1 MKRIIRA
8 GAVATA
14 LAGLALAL
22 ASVALAV
29 KSGVWDGTTNQ
40 TYAGG
45 AMPFSLEV
53 AHNKVTVIYFGAD
66 FTGSAAG
73 CANSDSPDAQRL
85 DVNRGFRGFKIKH
98 GKFGGKITV
107 SGEQISFNAKF
118 HGQALSGAF
127 TDSYAVG
134 NIHCSTGK
142 VSFSAKPGNAL
153 T

>member
-1 MKRIIRA
+1 MKRILHA
-8 GAVATA
+8 GMIAMA
-14 LAGLALAL
+14 LAGLSLAS

-40 TYAGG
+40 SYTGG

-53 AHNKVTVIYFGAD
+53 SHNKVTVIYFGAD
-66 FTGSAAG
+66 FTGSTSG

-85 DVNRGFRGFKIKH
+85 DVNRGFKGFKIKH

-107 SGEQISFNAKF
+107 SGEQISFSGKF
-118 HGQALSGAF
+118 NGQAVSGTF

-134 NIHCSTGK
+134 SIHCSTGK

-153 T
+153 I